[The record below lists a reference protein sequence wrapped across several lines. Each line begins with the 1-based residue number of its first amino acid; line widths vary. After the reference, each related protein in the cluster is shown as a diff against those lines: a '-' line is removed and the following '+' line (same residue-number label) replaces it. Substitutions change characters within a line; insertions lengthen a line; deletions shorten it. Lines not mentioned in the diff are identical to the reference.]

1 LIIYLEDKLKPAIT
15 KRELKKKCPG
25 EKSGHIF
32 NEIIQNNC
40 PPPRKMHDI
49 NWPFY
54 PPSQTTFSIEKVL
67 NLPNIPTSSFTYR
80 KYRYGKLIIM

>member
-40 PPPRKMHDI
+40 PPPARCMTLIGLSTHPLK
-49 NWPFY
+49 PL
-54 PPSQTTFSIEKVL
+54 SALK
-67 NLPNIPTSSFTYR
+67 
-80 KYRYGKLIIM
+80 KY